1 MNFDQAMEAVRN
13 GKKVTRTKTA
23 VQVIENV
30 VLTRKDTG
38 EDEHHSFYRGKGN
51 EFFYFHPTQ
60 TDLNAQNWRVIEDN
74 PRMVAD
80 VEVSEEAAKLVRLSF
95 NPSGNEDVIRVKT
108 LAAAFITAVQAI
120 EAKDGREGALAV
132 THAQTASMFAVAAIT
147 AGL

>member
-1 MNFDQAMEAVRN
+1 MNFEQAMDAVRD
-13 GKKVTRTKTA
+13 GQKVTRTKTA
-23 VQVIENV
+23 VQVIEGIHYLNAAGEPEV
-30 VLTRKDTG
+30 VMVYLDRKAA
-38 EDEHHSFYRGKGN
+38 
-51 EFFYFHPTQ
+51 EFGAFQPTQ
-60 TDLNAQNWRVIEDN
+60 TDKNAQNWRVVEDN

-108 LAAAFITAVQAI
+108 LAAAFITAVQAV